1 MIEEALSTSS
11 KENELPETDSL
22 ISSVQNGSQTLNSTQ
37 SIPTTSIVQ
46 TSSNNSTTVNNVWQ
60 QSSLPSAWRQKR
72 YSDVVPP
79 PSSALVQSE
88 QGSRELD
95 ITSTGRRI
103 SLPINIPS
111 SVVTDVVNSFNPVV
125 TDPHATSSNN
135 ENPKSTPSETTPS
148 VSCPPQKPV
157 AVTTTTSSN
166 LSRNGSLPL
175 SSLTCLEEEDGDEVL
190 KHKRSHSEPTAT
202 PISKSSSPTNSS
214 RSTPPLSL
222 PAFSNARY
230 SPTMPPIFSPSESDN
245 RTMSVPSLSDPK
257 ESKANSTRSNID
269 NPVVT
274 APLSAVVPIT
284 RGTRTVGIVTPT
296 QAVKPYQVMS
306 NYSTL

>member
-11 KENELPETDSL
+11 KENELPEADAQINSF
-22 ISSVQNGSQTLNSTQ
+22 QNGSQTLNSTQ
-37 SIPTTSIVQ
+37 SIPTTTTVQ
-46 TSSNNSTTVNNVWQ
+46 TSPNTSTTVTNVWQ

-111 SVVTDVVNSFNPVV
+111 TVVTDVVNSFNPVV
-125 TDPHATSSNN
+125 TDPHATSPNN
-135 ENPKSTPSETTPS
+135 ENPKSTPSDTTPS
-148 VSCPPQKPV
+148 VSCAPQKPV
-157 AVTTTTSSN
+157 VMTTATSSH
-166 LSRNGSLPL
+166 LPRNGSLPL
-175 SSLTCLEEEDGDEVL
+175 SSLTSLEEEDGDEIL

-202 PISKSSSPTNSS
+202 PISKSGSPTNSS

-222 PAFSNARY
+222 PAFTSARY

-245 RTMSVPSLSDPK
+245 RTMSVPSLSDSK
-257 ESKANSTRSNID
+257 ESKTNSTRSNID
-269 NPVVT
+269 DPVVT
-274 APLSAVVPIT
+274 TPSLSAVVPVT
-284 RGTRTVGIVTPT
+284 RGARTVGIVTPT
-296 QAVKPYQVMS
+296 QAVKPYQV
-306 NYSTL
+306 L

>member
-11 KENELPETDSL
+11 KENELPETDSQ
-22 ISSVQNGSQTLNSTQ
+22 ISSIQNGSQTLNSTQ
-37 SIPTTSIVQ
+37 SIPTTTIVQ
-46 TSSNNSTTVNNVWQ
+46 TSSHNSTTVNNVWQ

-111 SVVTDVVNSFNPVV
+111 SVVTDVVNPVV
-125 TDPHATSSNN
+125 TDLHATYPNN

-148 VSCPPQKPV
+148 VSCPPQKAV

-245 RTMSVPSLSDPK
+245 RTMTVPSLSDPK

-269 NPVVT
+269 SPIMT
-274 APLSAVVPIT
+274 TPSLSAVVPVT

-296 QAVKPYQVMS
+296 QAVKPYQVIS